1 MAVLEEMQIDPAR
14 ETDHITSFIRSELE
28 GAGLAKTVV
37 GLSGGLDS
45 TVVAFLCARAVGKDD
60 VLGLVMPYRT
70 SSLENTSDARHVAE
84 LLGVRCETIDI
95 TPAADA
101 LREMLATDDRIRMGN
116 ILARTRMVVLYDR
129 SAAHGALVA
138 GTGNRT
144 EAMLGYT
151 TLHGDSACG
160 FQPIAHLYK
169 CQVRQLGAYLR
180 VPERILTKPP
190 SADLW
195 EGQTDEGELGFSYDD
210 ADWLL
215 FNMLDKGKSDN
226 RLEAMG
232 FEPDFVARVRALIAT
247 SEFKRRMPNSL
258 LKPD

>member
-1 MAVLEEMQIDPAR
+1 MAALEQMRIDPDR
-14 ETDHITSFIRSELE
+14 ETDRITSFIRSELDR
-28 GAGLAKTVV
+28 AGLDKVVV

-45 TVVAFLCARAVGKDD
+45 TVVAFLCTRAVGKDN

-70 SSLENTSDARHVAE
+70 SSLENTSDAKHVAE

-101 LREMLATDDRIRMGN
+101 LREMLAPDDRIRTGN
-116 ILARTRMVVLYDR
+116 ILARTRMIVLYDR
-129 SAAHGALVA
+129 SAAHRALVA

-144 EAMLGYT
+144 EVMLGYT

-160 FQPIAHLYK
+160 FRPIVHLYK
-169 CQVRQLGAYLR
+169 CQVRQLGAHLR

-195 EGQTDEGELGFSYDD
+195 KGQTDEGELGFSYDD

-215 FNMLDKGKSDN
+215 FNMLDRGRSEG

-232 FEPDFVARVRALIAT
+232 FERDFIARIRALVAG

-258 LKPD
+258 RGPR